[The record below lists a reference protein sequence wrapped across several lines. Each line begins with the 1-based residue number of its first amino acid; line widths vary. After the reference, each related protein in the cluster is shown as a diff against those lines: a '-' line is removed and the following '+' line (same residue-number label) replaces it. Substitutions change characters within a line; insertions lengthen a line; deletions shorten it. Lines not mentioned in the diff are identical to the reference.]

1 MIVIGSKISSNTQK
15 LFEISKSKC
24 QNTIQIDTSKDLD
37 FESLRGKSKI
47 GVTAG
52 ASTPDWIIEEVINKM
67 STLDK
72 KTDDLDFAK
81 LYEESMIVL
90 SNGDIVK
97 GTVIGFNNNEV
108 YVDLGFKSDGII
120 PASEFTDGNNIKE
133 IVNIGDQV
141 EAVIIRVN
149 DADGNVL
156 LSKKKIEA
164 NRSWDK
170 VKDYFNNK
178 TEIKA
183 KATDVVK
190 GGITAKW
197 NNLKIF
203 VPASQI
209 SNKFIKNLQEIIG
222 SEMRLRIIEF
232 NQKNRRLVGS
242 QRVILEEENTKS
254 QGSVWV
260 EIEVGKKY
268 QGVVKNITDFGA
280 FVDIGGVDG
289 LVHISDL
296 SWKKIKHPS
305 EILTVGDKVEVSVKD
320 FNKEKSKIS
329 FYLKKAEDD
338 PWDVEASKY
347 SVGDMFEVKIVR
359 LLPFGAFVEISEGIE
374 GLVHISQI
382 SSTRVG
388 KIADVLTVGQVVK
401 AKITE
406 INIQN
411 KKISLSIKDVEESN
425 PSDENKSDAIVE
437 ANAEE

>member
-1 MIVIGSKISSNTQK
+1 
-15 LFEISKSKC
+15 
-24 QNTIQIDTSKDLD
+24 
-37 FESLRGKSKI
+37 
-47 GVTAG
+47 
-52 ASTPDWIIEEVINKM
+52 
-67 STLDK
+67 
-72 KTDDLDFAK
+72 
-81 LYEESMIVL
+81 
-90 SNGDIVK
+90 
-97 GTVIGFNNNEV
+97 
-108 YVDLGFKSDGII
+108 
-120 PASEFTDGNNIKE
+120 
-133 IVNIGDQV
+133 
-141 EAVIIRVN
+141 
-149 DADGNVL
+149 
-156 LSKKKIEA
+156 
-164 NRSWDK
+164 
-170 VKDYFNNK
+170 
-178 TEIKA
+178 
-183 KATDVVK
+183 
-190 GGITAKW
+190 
-197 NNLKIF
+197 
-203 VPASQI
+203 
-209 SNKFIKNLQEIIG
+209 
-222 SEMRLRIIEF
+222 MRLRIIEF